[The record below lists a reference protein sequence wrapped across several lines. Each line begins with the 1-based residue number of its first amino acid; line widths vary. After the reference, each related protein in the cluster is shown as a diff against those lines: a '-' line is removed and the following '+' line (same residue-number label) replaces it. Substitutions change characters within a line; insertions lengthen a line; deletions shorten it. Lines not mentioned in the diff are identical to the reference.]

1 MVTRS
6 RVLSAGSYLPAR
18 VVTNDELAKTIDT
31 SDEWIR
37 QRTGIRQRY
46 IAAEGELTSDLA
58 IAASKQALENAG
70 LKGSDIDCIVLGTC
84 TPDHTFPATA
94 TRVQHVLGAKGFALD
109 VGAVCSGF
117 VFALADIRAGDE
129 LFLDYRHLL
138 APGYEAEFRD
148 GITGERIVGYEWKT
162 SLRIAAAD
170 LLGLAARM

>member
-58 IAASKQALENAG
+58 IAASRQALENAR
-70 LKGSDIDCIVLGTC
+70 LTGSGIDCIVLGAC
-84 TPDHTFPATA
+84 TRPYVPAPPPRA
-94 TRVQHVLGAKGFALD
+94 ACAGAK
-109 VGAVCSGF
+109 V
-117 VFALADIRAGDE
+117 
-129 LFLDYRHLL
+129 
-138 APGYEAEFRD
+138 
-148 GITGERIVGYEWKT
+148 
-162 SLRIAAAD
+162 
-170 LLGLAARM
+170 